1 MEQRNIKKAVADF
14 DREEQAGRARIYAD
28 DLIEIGSM
36 IKEAGDEP
44 LFNAMVFSMKAGY
57 MIALNESYRGEPTLN
72 EIREICSD
80 LAYKDRTDRL
90 KAALQVIGAEKLQE
104 IDPADYSLLKAMLL
118 RAGGN

>member
-36 IKEAGDEP
+36 IKEAGGEP

-57 MIALNESYRGEPTLN
+57 MIALNENYRGEPTLN
-72 EIREICSD
+72 EIREIGSD
-80 LAYKDRTDRL
+80 LAYKGRTDRL